1 MADAPGANSSNA
13 DSETAL
19 DAAADIS
26 SMAEEGGTDDAPL
39 LGLPDS
45 RFLPLALQLNF
56 LVAAS
61 VHDSWLAD
69 APQAELMQR
78 LATQRASLPWL
89 SHYLS
94 DYLDLP
100 KGYCTDFSSPLSRVA
115 LLQPKPLQSLCL
127 YLGLGLGSTSL
138 RNELSGERVR
148 RLKQAL
154 GPQEFNFATRRAPLL
169 GTPPV
174 FECEP
179 DLGDPHQQY
188 TLTGARFLSAR
199 LARMQ
204 LLRRHLVLKLP
215 MQWGNALLAEASGH
229 PIEGHRE
236 PMTPW
241 VRKLINEAI
250 PEWKALF
257 A

>member
-1 MADAPGANSSNA
+1 MGSDA
-13 DSETAL
+13 
-19 DAAADIS
+19 
-26 SMAEEGGTDDAPL
+26 GTDVDATSGEQPL
-39 LGLPDS
+39 LGLPDQ
-45 RFLPLALQLNF
+45 RFLPLALEFNF

-61 VHDSWLAD
+61 VHASWLTGS
-69 APQAELMQR
+69 PHAELLLSLR
-78 LATQRASLPWL
+78 EQRAALPWL
-89 SHYLS
+89 SHYLA
-94 DYLDLP
+94 DFLNLP
-100 KGYCTDFSSPLSRVA
+100 EGYWTDFSSPLSRVA
-115 LLQPKPLQSLCL
+115 LLQPAALESLCL
-127 YLGLGLGSTSL
+127 HLGLALASASL

-154 GPQEFNFATRRAPLL
+154 GQHEFLFATRRAPLL
-169 GTPPV
+169 GVPPG

-179 DLGDPHQQY
+179 DVGDPYQQY
-188 TLTGARFLSAR
+188 ALTGARFISAR

-204 LLRRHLVLKLP
+204 VLRRRIVLKLP
-215 MQWGNALLAEASGH
+215 AAWGDALMTEASGH

-250 PEWKALF
+250 PEWKPLF